1 MLKIRY
7 TSQFKKDY
15 KTAIKRGLN
24 LKKLIAVIEILIEK
38 RTLPKK
44 FNDHKLLNSSRYRD
58 VRECHIE
65 ADWLLVYKIN
75 DNELLL
81 ELIRTGSHSDLF

>member
-15 KTAIKRGLN
+15 KVAIKRGLN
-24 LKKLIAVIEILIEK
+24 LKKLIDVIEILIEK
-38 RTLPKK
+38 RTLPKE
-44 FNDHKLLNSSRYRD
+44 FNDHKLINSSRYRD